1 MQMSRSIGSIYRDT
15 TPLSTGTL
23 LVFMLFCTRALC
35 IYCLV
40 GGKKNALR
48 QCWEMSKLGSAG
60 CHKWKT
66 FKNQNL
72 NRPTSRSHELCLL
85 QTCVIKWWLDQ
96 IPEELLPVV
105 CSVIYGPLEAF
116 SPLLHSMLHR
126 KVRGEE
132 SAADQK
138 LSSECI
144 QSYSDLWMRKWED
157 VSQHLLK
164 QHEIGLKRGELWR
177 RSFWFLRSKITQKA
191 KYWRKCFQLES
202 KFV

>member
-1 MQMSRSIGSIYRDT
+1 MQMSWSIGGMYRDI

-23 LVFMLFCTRALC
+23 LVFMFFCTRVFC

-40 GGKKNALR
+40 GWKKTRWDSVERWAHLAL
-48 QCWEMSKLGSAG
+48 QGAANEKHSKTRNWIDLPVGA
-60 CHKWKT
+60 
-66 FKNQNL
+66 
-72 NRPTSRSHELCLL
+72 TSCAYCKR
-85 QTCVIKWWLDQ
+85 VIKWSLDQ

-105 CSVIYGPLEAF
+105 CSVIYEPLEAF

-144 QSYSDLWMRKWED
+144 QSYSDLWMWKWED

-164 QHEIGLKRGELWR
+164 QH
-177 RSFWFLRSKITQKA
+177 
-191 KYWRKCFQLES
+191 
-202 KFV
+202 